1 MERIKISE
9 EWKYA
14 LEKYAKYYLLISS
27 RNKVTLFVISSITI
41 TSEVVQKKSIFGDRC
56 QTVYYL
62 DNIQTMCFYE
72 GQVGTFTDDFIA
84 KMLYYESPDYLST
97 CRKNFDSLKNQL
109 SVFGL
114 DIAHKN
120 IEKKIV

>member
-14 LEKYAKYYLLISS
+14 LEKYAKYYLLISN
-27 RNKVTLFVISSITI
+27 RDKVTLFVISSITI
-41 TSEVVQKKSIFGDRC
+41 TSEVVQKKSIFGDKC

-62 DNIQTMCFYE
+62 DDIQTMCFYE

-120 IEKKIV
+120 IEKTI